1 MGRRSAGLID
11 RKLSFVDIAS
21 TNNLTMDEL
30 YEELDAI
37 VASGIKLDI
46 NYYVKTNVDE
56 YSKEEIYN
64 YFMDAETDSI
74 RDAYKVLKDDDITID
89 EIRLMRIKFLSEMA
103 N

>member
-1 MGRRSAGLID
+1 MAIIQGID